1 MRELKKLRLS
11 PLISYYGGKQRL
23 AKWIISKF
31 PKEYKKLHYIEPF
44 AGGCAVLFQKQRS
57 GLESINDL
65 DSRIYNL
72 YDIFINRFREF
83 RDKLKF
89 YIHFEELYK
98 KSVNFIGGKIEVDDK
113 VDQAVLTWI
122 CIMSSFSNSM
132 VDGFGFNKT
141 CFRTNKG
148 KVINNRFDMFGCI
161 HTRLRRVQVFNRD
174 ALKLIKTLDSKVA
187 LFYLDPPYP
196 ETDQGHYSGYTNED
210 FNKLI
215 ELLKTIKGKFLLSC
229 YFKDWMQPPKEWNI
243 YKKKVDFQTNL
254 VAIKSK
260 REEVLITNYKS

>member
-1 MRELKKLRLS
+1 MN
-11 PLISYYGGKQRL
+11 
-23 AKWIISKF
+23 
-31 PKEYKKLHYIEPF
+31 YKT
-44 AGGCAVLFQKQRS
+44 VLFQKQRS

-72 YDIFINRFREF
+72 YDIFINRFIEF

-89 YIHFEELYK
+89 YIQFEELYN
-98 KSVNFIGGKIEVDDK
+98 KSVNFIEGKIEVDDK

-122 CIMSSFSNSM
+122 CLMSSFLNSM
-132 VDGFGFNKT
+132 ATGFNFCIT
-141 CFRTNKG
+141 TFRINKG
-148 KVINNRFDMFGCI
+148 KTANNRFDMFGCI
-161 HTRLRRVQVFNRD
+161 HTRLKHVQVFNRD
-174 ALKLIKTLDSKVA
+174 ALKLIKTLDSKIA

-196 ETDQGHYSGYTNED
+196 ETDQGHYSGYTKED
-210 FNKLI
+210 FSKLI

-243 YKKKVDFQTNL
+243 YKKKFYCN
-254 VAIKSK
+254 ARIGHAKSK